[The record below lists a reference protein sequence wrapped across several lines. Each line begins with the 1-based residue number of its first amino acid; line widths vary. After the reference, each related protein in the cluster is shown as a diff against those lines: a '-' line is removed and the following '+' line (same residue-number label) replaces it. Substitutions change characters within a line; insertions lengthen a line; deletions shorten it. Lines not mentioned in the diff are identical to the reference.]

1 MRAREGKGVGGRS
14 SRLRVR
20 ALAATA
26 LLACAFVGPL
36 AADAAARAAGSPTKL
51 KVGTQTLTRCGV
63 GPLSYCG
70 RLSVPLDHLR
80 SDGPEIS
87 IAYRWYPASAPAGG
101 KAAGTVVP
109 VEGGPGYP
117 SIGSVEGGYSVM
129 YGSLLERWNMLAV
142 DNRGTGK
149 STPLNCPAL
158 QYFSGPTASEA
169 FQQSAASCAAA
180 LNYRW
185 RYHDHSWVHGSDM
198 FTSAP
203 AAEDLAA
210 VIGALQLPK
219 VDLYGDS
226 YGSFFA
232 QVFAS
237 RFPKLLR
244 SVTLDSTYQTSG
256 LDPWYRSSAAAMPT
270 NFNAVCA
277 RAPACAAAAPG
288 SSWGRITELAE
299 VLRKS
304 PASGVVPGPA
314 GKLEKI
320 IMNAVGLVD
329 LLNDAAGDP
338 QIYRELDASAR
349 ALLDSGDPA
358 PLLRLYAQRLVE
370 DEAYFGVPVHEY
382 SAELYLAVSCLDY
395 PQLFDMKAGL
405 STRAA
410 QLAAAEEGLA
420 PTTFSPFSTTEW
432 LSQDQ
437 NTEAYT
443 ACLDWP
449 APTVVQP
456 PTTPLVGS
464 TLPVLV
470 LGGELDTWTPPGDI
484 GKVLAQ
490 LGGHTRFVELANST
504 HVVGEGDTACGSE
517 LIQRFVSDPAAIDTL
532 DTSCAPA
539 IPPIHAVPIYPARLT
554 EEPALEPSPGSGS
567 SPATLQLAAGAVATA
582 GDAVARHWTSE
593 LRLDRGLEGGTVTT
607 SVGGTLL
614 TLKHDQLIPGVSV
627 SGTVRLTP
635 ASIAADG
642 ETVLA
647 TLSATTS
654 GLRAGSF
661 TASWTTAGPGPA
673 QVLGTVGD
681 ESVSGSMPAP

>member
-1 MRAREGKGVGGRS
+1 M
-14 SRLRVR
+14 
-20 ALAATA
+20 AATA
-26 LLACAFVGPL
+26 VLAWSATS
-36 AADAAARAAGSPTKL
+36 AAAHATPRRLKL
-51 KVGTQTLTRCGV
+51 GTQTLNRCGLA
-63 GPLSYCG
+63 PLSYCG
-70 RLSVPLDHLR
+70 KLAVPLDRL
-80 SDGPEIS
+80 SSASPDIS
-87 IAYRWYPASAPAGG
+87 IAYRWYPASAPTAG

-129 YGSLLERWNMLAV
+129 YGPLLGRWNMLAV

-149 STPLNCPAL
+149 SAPLNCPAL
-158 QYFSGPTASEA
+158 QDFRAPTASEA
-169 FQQSAASCAAA
+169 FQQTAAGCAAA
-180 LNYRW
+180 LNHRW
-185 RYHDHSWVHGSDM
+185 RYPDHSWVHASDM

-210 VIGALQLPK
+210 VIEALQLSK

-237 RFPKLLR
+237 RFPKLVR
-244 SVTLDSTYQTSG
+244 SVTLDSTYETSG
-256 LDPWYRSSAAAMPT
+256 LDPWYRSSGAAMPT
-270 NFNAVCA
+270 NFNIACS
-277 RAPACAAAAPG
+277 RSPACAAAAPG
-288 SSWGRITELAE
+288 SSWGRIAQLAE
-299 VLRKS
+299 ALR
-304 PASGVVPGPA
+304 AQTATGIVPGPT
-314 GKLEKI
+314 GKLERVT
-320 IMNAVGLVD
+320 MNVVGLVD

-395 PQLFDMKAGL
+395 PQLFDMNASL
-405 STRAA
+405 PTRASE
-410 QLAAAEEGLA
+410 LAAAEVGLSSS
-420 PTTFSPFSTTEW
+420 TFSPFSTAEW

-449 APTVVQP
+449 APSAAQP
-456 PTTPLVGS
+456 PTKGSPPLLASSV
-464 TLPVLV
+464 PVLV

-490 LGGHTRFVELANST
+490 FGGHTRFVELANST
-504 HVVGEGDTACGSE
+504 HVVGEGDSVCGSE
-517 LIQRFVSDPAAIDTL
+517 LIQAFVANPQAL
-532 DTSCAPA
+532 DSLDVSCAPA
-539 IPPIHAVPIYPARLT
+539 IPPLHTVGVYPSRLA
-554 EEPALEPSPGSGS
+554 EEPPIEPASGSGAS
-567 SPATLQLAAGAVATA
+567 QAALQLAAAAVVTA
-582 GDAVARHWTSE
+582 GDAVARNWSTE
-593 LRLDRGLEGGTVTT
+593 LRSDRGLEGGTVTA
-607 SVGGTLL
+607 SGGGTLL
-614 TLKHDQLIPGVSV
+614 TLKHDQLVPGVSV
-627 SGTVRLTP
+627 SGTVRLAP
-635 ASIAADG
+635 ASPAADG
-642 ETVLA
+642 QTVLA
-647 TLSATTS
+647 TLSASAS
-654 GLRAGSF
+654 GLRSASF

-673 QVLGTVGD
+673 QVLGNAGG